1 MSGPREY
8 SLRIYKAGVAAAGTL
23 AGPPGLTHVTGQ
35 SQCESEGRM
44 GGGRLKKN
52 PVTKQQKLSACLC
65 SDAFNQTPLT

>member
-44 GGGRLKKN
+44 GGGRLKKKSCDKAAKAERLF
-52 PVTKQQKLSACLC
+52 V
-65 SDAFNQTPLT
+65 F